1 MIRSTIVACCA
12 PLLALL
18 MGLGCD
24 SGGGSTTGSGPTT
37 ASTQNA
43 SRPTVAVIPKGT
55 THLHWKSVEK
65 GAKRAAD
72 EFGVNVIWKGPLT
85 ENDASQ
91 QIGLV
96 EQFTQEGVAGIA
108 VAPLDAN
115 QLRRPVQQA
124 AAKKIPVVIF
134 DSSIKISRPSG
145 RRPNSN
151 FVSAMITPRFAA

>member
-1 MIRSTIVACCA
+1 MIRSTILACCA

-24 SGGGSTTGSGPTT
+24 SGGSSTTGSGPTT
-37 ASTQNA
+37 ASTQNGN
-43 SRPTVAVIPKGT
+43 RPTVAVIPKGT

-124 AAKKIPVVIF
+124 AAKSWRGCSAARAR
-134 DSSIKISRPSG
+134 SSSSATPSAPPAPSSARPAS
-145 RRPNSN
+145 SK
-151 FVSAMITPRFAA
+151 